1 MHDIY
6 QEAAKQ
12 IENNAYAHA
21 RNIGKAAALG
31 MGYGREFKGE
41 TFHVERLSNGYTV
54 FPGLSIHRQA
64 TFCSDI
70 PAILAYIARA
80 IGGEDAVPIMPV
92 SPEEA
97 GLIDDSQIDLPFTD
111 RPLCGTDVDGEIE
124 AYVRSLLPSEDDEAM
139 DSEGIARVSA
149 VLRMFGFRS
158 YEYYNQMKDG
168 LMPELKLDLLSHLR
182 GTKDTGK
189 TV

>member
-1 MHDIY
+1 MAENTKGSFFARAVT
-6 QEAAKQ
+6 EAAKDP
-12 IENNAYAHA
+12 ELT
-21 RNIGKAAALG
+21 K
-31 MGYGREFKGE
+31 FKGE
-41 TFHVERLSNGYTV
+41 TFHVERLTNGYTV
-54 FPGLSIHRQA
+54 FPGLSIHLQA
-64 TFCSDI
+64 TFCPDI

-80 IGGEDAVPIMPV
+80 IGGEDAVPVMPV
-92 SPEEA
+92 SPTEA

-149 VLRMFGFRS
+149 VLRMFGFTS

-168 LMPELKLDLLSHLR
+168 LTPELKLDLLAHLR
-182 GTKDTGK
+182 GTKDTGN